1 MRNNLSWFYLDFEK
15 CFYLIFWRLFSF
27 DRIILVAV
35 LKDVIFHPIVV
46 TSKKIQSAIIR
57 PFSLNFILWPIVW
70 EPGAWWAGKWFKETE
85 RYQSHIIFLVD
96 SCNKTVLNVSFQLHI
111 SKCLQRKFIYYRA
124 KPWNI
129 FMTLVVVRGQKRE
142 RERCHIGY
150 IDIITT
156 DHPGPQAC
164 VFDYNILILSISNI
178 IVYCYKFCVHL
189 WFKFSV

>member
-1 MRNNLSWFYLDFEK
+1 MSWFYLDFEK

-96 SCNKTVLNVSFQLHI
+96 SCNKTVLNVSVLYYNNYI
-111 SKCLQRKFIYYRA
+111 SQSVSSENLYITEPSLEISFGCS
-124 KPWNI
+124 PW
-129 FMTLVVVRGQKRE
+129 TEERE
-142 RERCHIGY
+142 REMSHRIHW
-150 IDIITT
+150 
-156 DHPGPQAC
+156 
-164 VFDYNILILSISNI
+164 YNHYWPPRTPSL
-178 IVYCYKFCVHL
+178 CL
-189 WFKFSV
+189 WL

>member
-1 MRNNLSWFYLDFEK
+1 MSWFYLDFEK

-96 SCNKTVLNVSFQLHI
+96 SCNKTVLNVSVLYYNNYI
-111 SKCLQRKFIYYRA
+111 SQSVSSENLYITE
-124 KPWNI
+124 PSLENI

-142 RERCHIGY
+142 RERCHIEY

-164 VFDYNILILSISNI
+164 VFDYNILILSISNV
-178 IVYCYKFCVHL
+178 IVYCYKFCVYL
-189 WFKFSV
+189 WFKFSI